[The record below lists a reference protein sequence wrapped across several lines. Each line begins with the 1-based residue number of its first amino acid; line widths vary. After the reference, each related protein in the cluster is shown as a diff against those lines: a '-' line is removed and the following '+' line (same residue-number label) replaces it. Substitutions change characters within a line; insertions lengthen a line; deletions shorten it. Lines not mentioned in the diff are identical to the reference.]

1 MKLNQSD
8 MAELKSKMNALKIID
23 SKGLSTE
30 LGRFAL
36 MTSRDMK
43 KIAPVDTGNMKGL
56 IYAYAKGKT
65 AIVESNA
72 PYSGFVE
79 FSGNKPRRTGQIPF
93 FYPTINR
100 NVKKLIERIN
110 NKIKKAF

>member
-1 MKLNQSD
+1 MKLNQKD

-36 MTSRDMK
+36 VTSRDMK
-43 KIAPVDTGNMKGL
+43 KVAPVKTGNLKKNITGL
-56 IYAYAKGKT
+56 AKGKT
-65 AIVESNA
+65 AIVEAKA

-79 FSGNKPRRTGQIPF
+79 FSGNKPRRTGTIPF

-110 NKIKKAF
+110 NRIKKAF